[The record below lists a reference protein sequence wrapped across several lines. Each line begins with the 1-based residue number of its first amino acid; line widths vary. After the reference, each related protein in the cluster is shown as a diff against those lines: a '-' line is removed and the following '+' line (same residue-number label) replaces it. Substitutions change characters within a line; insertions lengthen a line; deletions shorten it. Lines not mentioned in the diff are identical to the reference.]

1 MSVDMTM
8 FVNYEIQGILKPEE
22 ISVLAQAIEE
32 IMFKDCFVS
41 EPALISVHV
50 TTNDAINDA
59 IGMFR
64 EIGEYPI
71 GSRDIACCTD
81 RIILWRSNIDESDK
95 ISLYA
100 NLFPRL
106 EPQLKSMKETKTIY
120 NVAIFDLM
128 MKGLPHHAIMFTLD
142 CGKWGYIVIIVFAKS
157 DKEFTGACN
166 GLYGTMCLLKILLAG
181 KLPDDREPAGIP
193 GYVDKATAADIRQ
206 AVKSWFSANGNR
218 LIDEAANSLPRKK

>member
-8 FVNYEIQGILKPEE
+8 FVDYGIQGILKREE

-41 EPALISVHV
+41 GPALISVHV
-50 TTNDAINDA
+50 TTKDAIDDA
-59 IGMFR
+59 IDKFHK
-64 EIGEYPI
+64 IGEEPI
-71 GSRDIACCTD
+71 DSRDIACYTN

-120 NVAIFDLM
+120 NVAIFDLT
-128 MKGLPHHAIMFTLD
+128 MKDLPHHAIMFTLD

-157 DKEFTGACN
+157 DEEFAGACN

-218 LIDEAANSLPRKK
+218 LIDEATNSLPREK